1 MKKLVIEIVLSI
13 HNALIITCSIFT
25 SVDLE
30 GDNLFC
36 KCLKYLFI
44 LTAIGKSY
52 YLIHKP
58 GDKYDLPRGSRFAI
72 LTLGSVAIVYSSIY
86 AFSEGNLLHTIFL
99 DLIVAIGG
107 YWSYLWIMKGNK

>member
-1 MKKLVIEIVLSI
+1 MITCFASVLSTYSFSLLLV
-13 HNALIITCSIFT
+13 NR
-25 SVDLE
+25 
-30 GDNLFC
+30 
-36 KCLKYLFI
+36 
-44 LTAIGKSY
+44 